1 VHAGKVLPANHPVV
15 KARPDGGPYVGL
27 LGRLGPRPGIVL
39 DSDHVAIA
47 LVDSLIDRL
56 IQLVEW
62 RKHRRT
68 ALLTNLV
75 EPTFAMFEEVHAN
88 YLKRF
93 RGYREEIQSPDA
105 DIRRL
110 IDTIA
115 TDALFAAGDRAKLL
129 ESANVIDDETVGAFV
144 ESVVQYLG
152 WPRGNVAPETFG
164 VSKGYRVRH
173 QHLGGRGP
181 APNVTAV

>member
-93 RGYREEIQSPDA
+93 RGYREEIQSPRD
-105 DIRRL
+105 RL
-110 IDTIA
+110 TTRGVHLARHDYS
-115 TDALFAAGDRAKLL
+115 AAPTNSRTSLPLEAQCFTGLGERKPSRPRPSSSPPRAWRMR
-129 ESANVIDDETVGAFV
+129 S
-144 ESVVQYLG
+144 
-152 WPRGNVAPETFG
+152 RG
-164 VSKGYRVRH
+164 VSE
-173 QHLGGRGP
+173 LCP
-181 APNVTAV
+181 L